1 MRRFAMLLVFVA
13 LPFAAACGSG
23 HSAPDAPSRDITPT
37 SAAAT
42 TTAATPP
49 AAARSTATAM
59 SGRRSDSGIVPLF
72 LQDALSGV
80 SSSPGSS
87 IEGLGQGD
95 PALEQYLLK
104 QADLPSGYTAG
115 DTFNARVPDGIS
127 KTGGGDMAASVAM
140 KGAPDSGDGDMLMA
154 MVMRFNDLQ
163 DLDSAFGSLSAD
175 QVQSQLGQLQDV
187 PGGLFTD
194 VHQLDTTGLG
204 DQAAGFS
211 MTMDM
216 GVLLQSIIG
225 SFADAFGASGTPVAI
240 PTGVPTK
247 IEMHMYFFGR
257 GSYAGALMHM
267 SFGDAGSGV
276 NELALA
282 KVIDQR
288 LAGAVN

>member
-1 MRRFAMLLVFVA
+1 MRRFAVLLVIVA
-13 LPFAAACGSG
+13 LPVGVACGSG
-23 HSAPDAPSRDITPT
+23 KSAPSAPAHDITPT
-37 SAAAT
+37 TAAAIATSAAAS
-42 TTAATPP
+42 ATE
-49 AAARSTATAM
+49 TG
-59 SGRRSDSGIVPLF
+59 SGSSIVPLF

-87 IEGLGQGD
+87 IAGLGQGD
-95 PALEQYLLK
+95 PTLEQYLLT

-115 DTFNARVPDGIS
+115 ETFNARAPDGIS
-127 KTGGGDMAASVAM
+127 KTGGGDMAAAVAM
-140 KGAPDSGDGDMLMA
+140 KGTPDSGDGDMLMS

-163 DLDSAFGSLSAD
+163 DLDTAFGSLSAD

-194 VHQLDTTGLG
+194 VHALDTTGLG

-225 SFADAFGASGTPVAI
+225 SFADAFGQAGTPVAI

-267 SFGDAGSGV
+267 SFGDADGGV
-276 NELALA
+276 NELGLA

-288 LAGAVN
+288 LASAAGSGT

>member
-1 MRRFAMLLVFVA
+1 
-13 LPFAAACGSG
+13 
-23 HSAPDAPSRDITPT
+23 
-37 SAAAT
+37 
-42 TTAATPP
+42 
-49 AAARSTATAM
+49 
-59 SGRRSDSGIVPLF
+59 
-72 LQDALSGV
+72 
-80 SSSPGSS
+80 
-87 IEGLGQGD
+87 
-95 PALEQYLLK
+95 
-104 QADLPSGYTAG
+104 
-115 DTFNARVPDGIS
+115 
-127 KTGGGDMAASVAM
+127 
-140 KGAPDSGDGDMLMA
+140 MLMS

-163 DLDSAFGSLSAD
+163 DLDTAFGSLSAD

-194 VHQLDTTGLG
+194 VHALDTTGLG

-225 SFADAFGASGTPVAI
+225 SFADAFGQAGTPVAI

-267 SFGDAGSGV
+267 SFGDADGGV
-276 NELALA
+276 NELGLA

-288 LAGAVN
+288 LASAAGSGT